1 MLSNLERSRSGD
13 RLVHVLSRS
22 EAQTVLV
29 LDGPYADE
37 KTPLGNAGIE
47 YEYVYEYDG
56 NEAGAEGDRQI
67 GLRVED
73 LALACPVPCRAA

>member
-1 MLSNLERSRSGD
+1 MQGFCPARVAGRIALRGWLTDSSTRS
-13 RLVHVLSRS
+13 
-22 EAQTVLV
+22 LV

-47 YEYVYEYDG
+47 YEYEYDG
-56 NEAGAEGDRQI
+56 NEAGAEGNRQI

-73 LALACPVPCRAA
+73 LALACPVPCRTA